1 VTGDSSKP
9 HAAFSFVIAIVGA
22 GEMGRRIACAAALAG
37 FRTILED
44 ISPSA
49 LEQGLVWIRLVLGE
63 EISRGKIGAAVR
75 DAALANISTA
85 NSAEDASRE
94 ADLIIETV
102 CDELEMKIELF
113 TIFDKFARPGAI
125 FASTTTSLPITDLAA
140 VTFCPERCIGMRF
153 FTDAQTTGRLEL
165 VQGRETSEETIA
177 ACREV
182 GRRMGQEVSL
192 SDEQTMTTRSG
203 DGELRIEK
211 ISQPMGSFHKA
222 ETRT

>member
-1 VTGDSSKP
+1 MKTIAVVGSGDP
-9 HAAFSFVIAIVGA
+9 
-22 GEMGRRIACAAALAG
+22 GRRIAYASSLAG

-49 LEQGLVWIRLVLGE
+49 LAQGIEWIRQALGE
-63 EISRGKIGAAVR
+63 EISRGKITASDR
-75 DAALANISTA
+75 DASLRNLNTA

-102 CDELEMKIELF
+102 SDEMEMKIELF
-113 TIFDKFARPGAI
+113 TIFDKFAKPGAI
-125 FASTTTSLPITDLAA
+125 FASTTTSLLITDLAA

-153 FTDAQTTGRLEL
+153 FMDAPAAGRLEL
-165 VQGRETSEETIA
+165 VTGRETSEETVA

-192 SDEQTMTTRSG
+192 LSDEQTMTARN
-203 DGELRIEK
+203 GE
-211 ISQPMGSFHKA
+211 
-222 ETRT
+222 